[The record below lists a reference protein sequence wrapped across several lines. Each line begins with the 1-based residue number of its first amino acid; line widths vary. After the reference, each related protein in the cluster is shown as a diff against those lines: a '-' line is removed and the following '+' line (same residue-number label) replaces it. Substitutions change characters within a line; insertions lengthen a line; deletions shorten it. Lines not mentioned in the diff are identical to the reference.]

1 MPMNLNE
8 PDRKALGELGMRF
21 VLTERGGIIRESQG
35 KLCGR
40 EEQTSNLLVVMGQ
53 APSIG

>member
-8 PDRKALGELGMRF
+8 PERKALGELGMRF
-21 VLTERGGIIRESQG
+21 VLTEKGGVIRESQG

-53 APSIG
+53 AP